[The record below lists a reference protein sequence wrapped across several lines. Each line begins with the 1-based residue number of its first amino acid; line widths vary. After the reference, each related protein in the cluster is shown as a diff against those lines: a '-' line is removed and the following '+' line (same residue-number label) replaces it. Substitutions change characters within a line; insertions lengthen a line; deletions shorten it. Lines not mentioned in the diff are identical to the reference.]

1 MNLCKTDS
9 MSVVLDDRDAFYISE
24 VFILKKKTVWGWGG
38 KSKRTREDVKIMYD
52 FDDVY
57 QYVQHIDCFLL
68 SRNYNVVFFC
78 HC

>member
-1 MNLCKTDS
+1 
-9 MSVVLDDRDAFYISE
+9 MSIVLDDRDALYISV

-38 KSKRTREDVKIMYD
+38 KSKRTMGGGGGAVKIMYD
-52 FDDVY
+52 FNDVY
-57 QYVQHIDCFLL
+57 QYVQHIDFFLL